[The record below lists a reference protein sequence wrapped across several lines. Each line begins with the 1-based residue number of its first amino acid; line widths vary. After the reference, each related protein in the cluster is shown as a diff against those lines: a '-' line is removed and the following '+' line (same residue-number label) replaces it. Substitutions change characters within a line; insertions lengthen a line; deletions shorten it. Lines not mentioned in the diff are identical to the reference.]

1 MMKIALFGKKTD
13 DGFMKSFNFFIK
25 ELSLREC
32 KLSIYQPFYQEIA
45 SALQFE
51 NSFTFFSTCEEL
63 KTIAPDVFISFG
75 GDGTILDAL
84 VLIQDSLIPVLGVNF
99 GRLGFL
105 SATTAEEFSEAL
117 SQLLNREYELDS
129 RSLLRLTTQDNPFDA
144 FNYALNEISILNS
157 YPPKMLSI
165 GVWIDNYFLNNYWG
179 DGLIVATPTGS
190 TAYNM
195 SCGGNILTPSSKNFI
210 ITPIAPHN
218 LSIRSLIISDDS
230 KIKIRVHE
238 NRYDSYTIVLDSRI
252 KKITEPVDILIEK
265 EKFNFNLVRL
275 KGKDFFQTLRN
286 KLLWGLDK
294 RN

>member
-1 MMKIALFGKKTD
+1 MKIALFGKKTD
-13 DGFMKSFNFFIK
+13 SNFMESFGFFMK

-32 KLSIYQPFYQEIA
+32 YISFYQPFYQDI
-45 SALQFE
+45 SHALQLDV
-51 NSFTFFSTCEEL
+51 SFPLFSTYEDL
-63 KTIAPDVFISFG
+63 KAIAPDVFISFG

-84 VLIQDSLIPVLGVNF
+84 ALIQDSQIPVLGVNF

-105 SATTAEEFSEAL
+105 SATTTEEFSEAL
-117 SQLLNREYELDS
+117 SQLMNRKYEIDS
-129 RSLLRLTTQDNPFDA
+129 RSLLRLTTQDNPFGNS
-144 FNYALNEISILNS
+144 NYALNEVTILNS
-157 YPPKMLSI
+157 YPSKMLSI

-195 SCGGNILTPSSKNFI
+195 SCGGNILTPASKSFI
-210 ITPIAPHN
+210 ITPMAPHN
-218 LSIRSLIISDDS
+218 LSIRSLVISENS

-238 NRYDSYTIVLDSRI
+238 NRYDSYTIVLDSRTV
-252 KKITEPVDILIEK
+252 KITQPVDIFIEK
-265 EKFNFNLVRL
+265 ETFNFNLIQL

>member
-1 MMKIALFGKKTD
+1 MKIALFGKKTD
-13 DGFMKSFNFFIK
+13 NSFMESFRFFMK

-32 KLSIYQPFYQEIA
+32 YISIYQPFYQEV
-45 SALQFE
+45 SHFLHLDV
-51 NSFTFFSTCEEL
+51 SFPLFSTCEEL
-63 KTIAPDVFISFG
+63 KAIDPDVFISFG
-75 GDGTILDAL
+75 GDGTMLDAL
-84 VLIQDSLIPVLGVNF
+84 VLIQDSQIPVLGVNF

-105 SATTAEEFSEAL
+105 SATTTEEFSEAL
-117 SQLLNREYELDS
+117 TQLINRKYELDS
-129 RSLLRLTTQDNPFDA
+129 RSLLRLTTQDNPFGT
-144 FNYALNEISILNS
+144 FNYALNEITILNS
-157 YPPKMLSI
+157 YPSKMLSI

-195 SCGGNILTPSSKNFI
+195 SCGGNILTPTSKNFI

-218 LSIRSLIISDDS
+218 LSIRSLVISEDS
-230 KIKIRVHE
+230 KIKIKVHE
-238 NRYDSYTIVLDSRI
+238 NRYDSYTIVLDSRT
-252 KKITEPVDILIEK
+252 KKITQPIDIFIEK
-265 EKFNFNLVRL
+265 ETFNFNLVRL

>member
-252 KKITEPVDILIEK
+252 KKITEPVDIFIEK

>member
-1 MMKIALFGKKTD
+1 MRIALFGKKTD
-13 DGFMKSFNFFIK
+13 DSFIESFNFFMK
-25 ELSLREC
+25 ELLAREC
-32 KLSIYQPFYQEIA
+32 SVSFYQPFYQEIA
-45 SALQFE
+45 PSLRFDA
-51 NSFTFFSTCEEL
+51 SFTLFSSCEEL
-63 KTIAPDVFISFG
+63 KAMTPDVFISFG

-84 VLIQDSLIPVLGVNF
+84 VLIQDSQIPVLGVNF

-105 SATTAEEFSEAL
+105 SATTAEEFGEAL

-129 RSLLRLTTQDNPFDA
+129 RSLLRLTTQNNPFEP
-144 FNYALNEISILNS
+144 FNCALNEITILNS
-157 YPPKMLSI
+157 YPSKMLSI
-165 GVWIDNYFLNNYWG
+165 GVWIDDYFLNNYWG

-190 TAYNM
+190 TAYSM
-195 SCGGNILTPSSKNFI
+195 SCGGNILTPASKNFI

-218 LSIRSLIISDDS
+218 LSIRSLVISEES

-238 NRYDSYTIVLDSRI
+238 NRYDSYTIVLDSRS
-252 KKITEPVDILIEK
+252 KKITQPVDILIEK
-265 EKFNFNLVRL
+265 ENFNFNLVRL